1 MVHEQ
6 HERIFRTGS
15 KTYYFSSRFFPPA
28 VRDDVYALYGFV
40 RVADNLVD
48 ELPVDPELFHAFR
61 RRYASAWESGSASG
75 DRIIDTFIELQ
86 RRKLFDP
93 AWTEAFLDSMEH
105 DLVKS
110 SCDSLEETLS
120 YIYGSAEVIGLYM
133 ARIMDLPEESYGAA
147 AMLGR
152 AMQYINFIRDIAED
166 NHLGR
171 RYLPL
176 VGTSMQSVA
185 REEAFAHPQ
194 EFRRFIRREIERYR
208 TWQQQA
214 AEGYR
219 FIPRRY
225 RIPIMTAA
233 DMYCWTARQIM
244 REPMIVFE
252 RRVKPSKFRILRKGV
267 AHTLGVAFGC

>member
-6 HERIFRTGS
+6 HEQIFRTGS

-28 VRDDVYALYGFV
+28 VREDVYALYGFV

-48 ELPVDPELFHAFR
+48 ELPVDPNQFLAFR
-61 RRYASAWESGSASG
+61 RRYAESWASGNGSG
-75 DRIIDTFIELQ
+75 DRIIDSFIELQ
-86 RRKLFDP
+86 RRKRFDP

-105 DLVKS
+105 DLTKRT
-110 SCDSLEETLS
+110 CDTLEETLS
-120 YIYGSAEVIGLYM
+120 YIYGSAEVIGLFM
-133 ARIMDLPEESYGAA
+133 ARIMDLPDESHPAA

-166 NHLGR
+166 NALGR

-176 VGTSMQSVA
+176 QGTTLSSLS
-185 REEAFAHPQ
+185 REQALAHPG
-194 EFRRFIRREIERYR
+194 EFIRFIKGEITRYR
-208 TWQQQA
+208 EWQREA
-214 AEGYR
+214 ARGYR
-219 FIPRRY
+219 YIPKRY

-233 DMYCWTARQIM
+233 DMYCWTSRQIE
-244 REPMIVFE
+244 RNPLVVFE
-252 RRVKPSKFRILRKGV
+252 RRVKPRKFRILRKGV